1 MTRKIIHVVD
11 DDASFRSATGHL
23 LEVFDY
29 EVVLFDSA
37 ESFLRNTSNARPDCL
52 LLAVRAAG
60 IDGLA
65 LQAEIQCRLEGLPIV
80 FVSSQPDTR
89 AAVAAIKAGAEDF
102 LVKPVSGDE
111 LVAAVRR
118 ALARS
123 EAIRLAAESN
133 ASKLNRY
140 QRLTR
145 REREVLTAL
154 VRGLRNK
161 QIAAELG
168 TTERTIKAHRSR
180 VMHKLEVQSVAEL
193 VILTESIRKLPSF
206 GNTLPV
212 RQYNHAPSA
221 SLHPY

>member
-1 MTRKIIHVVD
+1 PTVPVMQTAMLGQQAVYIRPVRGGGAMTRKIIHVVD

-89 AAVAAIKAGAEDF
+89 
-102 LVKPVSGDE
+102 
-111 LVAAVRR
+111 
-118 ALARS
+118 
-123 EAIRLAAESN
+123 
-133 ASKLNRY
+133 
-140 QRLTR
+140 
-145 REREVLTAL
+145 
-154 VRGLRNK
+154 
-161 QIAAELG
+161 
-168 TTERTIKAHRSR
+168 
-180 VMHKLEVQSVAEL
+180 
-193 VILTESIRKLPSF
+193 
-206 GNTLPV
+206 
-212 RQYNHAPSA
+212 
-221 SLHPY
+221 